1 MKRNDTTIASVY
13 GYEIL
18 DSRGNPTVAAVV
30 RLVDGEEG
38 RAFVPSGASTGEYEA
53 VELRDENP
61 DRYNG
66 QGVQRAVENINTKI
80 GPSVEG
86 LDATRQQEL
95 DGHLCELDG
104 TPDKNRLGANA
115 ILGVSLAAAR
125 AVAESR
131 GLALYQYLHRM
142 YTETHG
148 EVELGMPRP
157 AFNILNGGEHADSGL
172 DVQEFMIIPQY
183 EDVERNIRM
192 AAETYHALKGL
203 LHVRGHSTSVGD
215 EGGFAP
221 RMECSE
227 EAFDG
232 ILEAVEHAGYT
243 AGDEC
248 VLGIDVAASEL
259 YLEEKGRYRFEGD
272 EVTAATLAET
282 YEKWLDAYPVQTIE
296 DPFSEDELSAWNAF
310 LSKLP
315 EDGALVG
322 DDLLVTNEDRI
333 RMGIQKQ
340 LANTLLVKPNQV
352 GTLSET
358 LEAISLVY
366 REGWDIMV
374 SHRSGETRDTFIA
387 DLAVAVGARWM
398 KSGAPARGERTAKYN
413 RLLEIAYHGLQ
424 KPNLTI

>member
-1 MKRNDTTIASVY
+1 MNRRETTIISVF

-30 RLVDGEEG
+30 RLADGEEG

-53 VELRDENP
+53 VELRDDNP

-66 QGVQRAVENINTKI
+66 QGVTRAVENINSKI
-80 GPSVEG
+80 GPSIEG
-86 LDATRQQEL
+86 LDATHQTEL

-104 TPDKNRLGANA
+104 TSDKRALGANA

-131 GLALYQYLHRM
+131 GFALYQYLYLL
-142 YTETHG
+142 YTQEHG
-148 EVELGMPRP
+148 ELELGMPQP
-157 AFNILNGGEHADSGL
+157 ALNIINGGEHADSGL

-183 EDVERNIRM
+183 AEMARNMRM
-192 AAETYHALKGL
+192 ASETYHALKGL
-203 LHVRGHSTSVGD
+203 LDVRGAHTAVGD

-221 RMECSE
+221 RLESPE
-227 EAFDG
+227 EAFDS
-232 ILEAVEHAGYT
+232 ILEAIEHADYR

-259 YLEEKGRYRFEGD
+259 YLEETGRYQFQGD
-272 EVTAATLAET
+272 EVTAATLGET
-282 YEKWLDAYPVQTIE
+282 YNAWFNAYPLQTIE
-296 DPFSEDELSAWNAF
+296 DPFSEDDLSAWNSLF
-310 LSKLP
+310 GNLP
-315 EDGALVG
+315 ANGALVG

-333 RMGIQKQ
+333 RMGIHKQ

-358 LEAISLVY
+358 LAAISLVY
-366 REGWDIMV
+366 QEGWDIMV
-374 SHRSGETRDTFIA
+374 SHRSGETSDTFIA
-387 DLAVAVGARWM
+387 DLAVAVGARWI

-413 RLLEIAYHGLQ
+413 RLLEIEYHGLQ